1 MNDLNDKVSERWQ
14 QRRKKGYNW
23 PKLIVMVLVLAAILY
38 AMSILQ
44 NTGNVQ
50 AVPSATT
57 SDSTTILVPEAE
69 QSP

>member
-38 AMSILQ
+38 AMGILQ

-50 AVPSATT
+50 AVPSATA